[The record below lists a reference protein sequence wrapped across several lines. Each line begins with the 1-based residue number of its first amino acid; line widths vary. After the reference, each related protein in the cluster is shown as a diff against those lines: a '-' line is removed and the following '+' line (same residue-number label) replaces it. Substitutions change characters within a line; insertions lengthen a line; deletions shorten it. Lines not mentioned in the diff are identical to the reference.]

1 MGAIQSSINQALSL
15 SGLLLQTN
23 PAFQDFAKK
32 QLTNKEIDKITKER
46 AALQEEM
53 KAHEEANK
61 GISTPEEKLKYNRE
75 RVNFM
80 KQDLKMARRLE
91 ELDPLAITNAEE
103 LDYKTRKQSR
113 LNDIEALQKE
123 LDENL
128 IELGE
133 GIETNEDWDAYDMLV
148 NKWKDLSQQAFEI
161 EPTTA
166 RAKETVQA
174 KYANDDIRDIE
185 ATEKAERAE
194 KQAQI
199 EYAKGI
205 EEQNRQRARIQRQ
218 QAEKA
223 ARMGLG
229 FSAEDYL
236 AAPSLL
242 KKTLEGGF

>member
-1 MGAIQSSINQALSL
+1 MGVIQSSINQAISL

-32 QLTNKEIDKITKER
+32 QITNKEIDKITKQR
-46 AALQEEM
+46 ATLQEEM

-61 GISTPEEKLKYNRE
+61 KTSTPEEKLKYNRE
-75 RVNFM
+75 RINFM

-91 ELDPLAITNAEE
+91 ELNPLAMTNAEE

-113 LNDIEALQKE
+113 LNDLEALQ
-123 LDENL
+123 LDLDKGLE
-128 IELGE
+128 ELGE
-133 GIETNEDWDAYDMLV
+133 TAETKTDWAAYDMLAE
-148 NKWKDLSQQAFEI
+148 KWEKIAKESFEI
-161 EPTTA
+161 DPTTA
-166 RAKETVQA
+166 RAQETVQA
-174 KYANDDIRDIE
+174 REHLNEMRAYDE
-185 ATEKAERAE
+185 EERAE
-194 KQAQI
+194 KVAKKEQI
-199 EYAKGI
+199 EYQKGL
-205 EEQNRQRARIQRQ
+205 EEQERQRARIERQ

-242 KKTLEGGF
+242 KKTLEGGY

>member
-32 QLTNKEIDKITKER
+32 QITNKEIDKITKER

-53 KAHEEANK
+53 KVHEEANK
-61 GISTPEEKLKYNRE
+61 GTPDRLKYNRE
-75 RVNFM
+75 RVMFM

-91 ELDPLAITNAEE
+91 ELNPLATTNAEE
-103 LDYKTRKQSR
+103 LDYQTRKQSR

-123 LDENL
+123 LDENM

-133 GIETNEDWDAYDMLV
+133 SIETNEDWDAYDMLV

-185 ATEKAERAE
+185 ANEKAERAQ

-199 EYAKGI
+199 EYQKGI
-205 EEQNRQRARIQRQ
+205 EEQNRQQARIQRQ

-242 KKTLEGGF
+242 KKTLEGGY